1 MCCSVRPRATAATV
15 VPRSAVL
22 GRCPVG
28 GTVAGRC
35 VHDEPDRRVSGA
47 FVLRSSLPG
56 GAPVNNL
63 RDFIRALAR
72 SRFGKTTSHQ
82 PSARR
87 TDGSA

>member
-56 GAPVNNL
+56 GAPVQIICVTL
-63 RDFIRALAR
+63 
-72 SRFGKTTSHQ
+72 
-82 PSARR
+82 SARWR
-87 TDGSA
+87 VRQDHIASAERQED